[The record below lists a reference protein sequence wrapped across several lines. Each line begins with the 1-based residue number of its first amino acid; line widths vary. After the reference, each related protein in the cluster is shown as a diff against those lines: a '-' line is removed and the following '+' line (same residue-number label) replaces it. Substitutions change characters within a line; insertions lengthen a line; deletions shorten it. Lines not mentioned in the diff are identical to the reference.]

1 MSICESVTNELIQ
14 RGSLCADGLFSE
26 MIGGRILRSAA
37 SGKDGRRLCF
47 LLGTLLSDHFRLKG
61 IRDSL
66 VFGPQIRRFGACNTF
81 LTDLLTCDGEQP
93 RLAVNLL
100 PEVGGLYSCM
110 DKAFAYQ
117 NAGAAEYWL
126 IDLPEQFVYCFD
138 FTEGVLFR
146 RLSFEQLLR
155 STCYPE
161 FSCCLSE
168 VMLQDQESL
177 QELAVFYRFKKELY
191 PEPFGL
197 LSDQC
202 GLYQNEEWESYTPEQ
217 FYRWI
222 QVRENLPD
230 NAQFAEL
237 LAGNISLLPPTAF
250 RHQFLQGSL
259 YFAVRSYLEQTGS
272 SCQLCFA
279 PLTVEMSDGGT
290 LDSVVRPDLFL
301 ISSPVPYDEDIFK
314 GIPLWIAEIAEPGTA
329 VQTYIDKAQI
339 YSYHGVQEFWIINDW
354 KKQVMVF
361 GADREAEIHS
371 YEEEIPL
378 AALPGLSILPKDI
391 F

>member
-1 MSICESVTNELIQ
+1 MSICEPVTSELIQ
-14 RGSLCADGLFSE
+14 RGSLSADGLFSE

-37 SGKDGRRLCF
+37 AGKDGRRLCF
-47 LLGTLLSDHFRLKG
+47 LLGTLLSDHLRLKG
-61 IRDSL
+61 SSDSI
-66 VFGPQIRRFGACNTF
+66 VFGPQIRRFGACNIF
-81 LTDLLTCDGEQP
+81 LTDLLTCSGKQP

-100 PEVGGLYSCM
+100 PENGSLYSCM

-138 FTEGVLFR
+138 FTEGVVFR
-146 RLSFEQLLR
+146 RLSFDQLLR
-155 STCYPE
+155 SSCYPE

-168 VMLQDQESL
+168 VMLQDQECL
-177 QELAVFYRFKKELY
+177 QELAVFYRFKKELC
-191 PEPFGL
+191 PETSGL

-202 GLYQNEEWESYTPEQ
+202 GLYQNEEWQSYTPEQ

-222 QVRENLPD
+222 QVREKLPN

-237 LAGNISLLPPTAF
+237 LAGNISLLPPAAF
-250 RHQFLQGSL
+250 RHQFLQGNL
-259 YFAVRSYLEQTGS
+259 YFAIRSFLEQTGS
-272 SCQLCFA
+272 CCQLCFS
-279 PLTVEMSDGGT
+279 PLTVELSDGGT

-301 ISSPVPYDEDIFK
+301 IPSQMPAGEDIFK
-314 GIPLWIAEIAEPGTA
+314 GAPLWIAEIAEPGTA

-361 GADREAEIHS
+361 GADHEAEIHS

-378 AALPGLSILPKDI
+378 AALPGLTILPGDI